1 MVTETARINFE
12 ASNLDVVEA
21 RIKAIGGAIN
31 VLGGSVEVVVGA
43 MGLIGIDPKVTEQFQ
58 KAATSAIAFADGA
71 KRVFEGY
78 KELREAADLF
88 RRAQVAGTAATALNT
103 TATTANNAVQTAS
116 VGILGRVRTAFNALT
131 AAMIRNPFTAVAVGI
146 GAIVA
151 AFITFNDEADE
162 ATNSFEQL
170 SDASFDLAAN
180 LERIE
185 LLNQQEILRLKLRGA
200 SEREIL
206 LTRQKQ
212 IEGLKQEINQQR
224 DLDKLE
230 RGRLNVIKV
239 NSLASEEQKKRI
251 IELDAQE
258 ATNYNKI
265 ISLENESIQ
274 NQIELNKL
282 KKEGAQADEGDLQKR
297 ITQVKNAKDELQTTL
312 GSLYGEILP
321 NVAADVKNMDQFV
334 VLISRARKASIDA
347 LTEIGLKAGAIDKT
361 QAEFFKG
368 RQNDLEVFLA
378 LYALG
383 VGNTKISIG
392 EYRTQLTEQIKQADE
407 EIKQIAKNNPDLFK
421 YGFTNLEKVLPDVLQ
436 ILKDKGYTDPSKF
449 KGALDFFNSE
459 ILNIIIAASKK
470 EQQALIEQ
478 TIQESQIEAT
488 SRQDELN
495 NLTDNYLIKYE
506 KLTGNHSAQLRA
518 QEKFR
523 KDQEEINKKWDNI
536 DKEREDKKREENEK
550 IGLERLRDNLKFQ
563 LELATRDA
571 KDEDDRILRLRKFA
585 ATQREIYKNDAE
597 ALAIVNQVIAGTFVD
612 GLQTNY
618 EEMQEWL
625 NKLVGEINKYAQL
638 ANIAIDSL
646 SGIQRANHELRLN
659 QIEAEYQERAR
670 SIVGNE
676 EQIAEQ
682 LQRLEIEKNKKLE
695 DEKERNFERSKRYQI
710 AEATITG
717 LQGAATAFA
726 TAFSLG
732 PIAGPIVGGILA
744 ALVLANTAAQINMI
758 RKQKYIRSDVGAGSI
773 GGSIGGGTRGGT
785 GLSGIG
791 GGNFFQPIPNPGDPG
806 NRTGSTNNPFGFMR
820 APTTSPN
827 TPIRA
832 YVVASDVS
840 NGLEEERALNT
851 RRRL

>member
-1 MVTETARINFE
+1 MVQETARINFE

-383 VGNTKISIG
+383 VGNTKMSIG

-744 ALVLANTAAQINMI
+744 ALVLANTAAQINLI
-758 RKQKYIRSDVGAGSI
+758 KKQKYIRSDIGAGGL
-773 GGSIGGGTRGGT
+773 GGGIGGGTRGGGT
-785 GLSGIG
+785 G
-791 GGNFFQPIPNPGDPG
+791 
-806 NRTGSTNNPFGFMR
+806 
-820 APTTSPN
+820 
-827 TPIRA
+827 
-832 YVVASDVS
+832 
-840 NGLEEERALNT
+840 
-851 RRRL
+851 